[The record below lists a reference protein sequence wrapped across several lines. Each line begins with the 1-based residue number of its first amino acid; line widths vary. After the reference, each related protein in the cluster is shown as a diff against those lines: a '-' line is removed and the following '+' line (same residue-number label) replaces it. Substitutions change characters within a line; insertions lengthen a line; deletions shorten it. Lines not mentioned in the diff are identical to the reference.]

1 MKYFFLNGEKYSL
14 ENTITLLELLEYFNY
29 NKTLLVLEYNNKICN
44 KEKWTTVFLEHEDKV
59 EIVSIVES
67 KFSERSSY
75 VIFKIP
81 SFWLFQ

>member
-59 EIVSIVES
+59 EIVSIVGGG
-67 KFSERSSY
+67 
-75 VIFKIP
+75 
-81 SFWLFQ
+81 